1 MQDTGLEFQY
11 LLTRYACERFLYRL
25 GASSLRDRCILKGAS
40 LLAVWMDEPYR
51 ATRDI
56 DVLALDGSDE
66 SYVRQVVATICEVPC
81 AEDAMTFDLSS
92 VRVFP
97 IRAGQEQPSQRV
109 KLTSRLGNA
118 RIPVQVDIGFGDIV
132 VPGPEDVQFPT
143 LLDGMA
149 APAVRAYPRVSS
161 VAEKFEA
168 IVQLGMQNSRM
179 KDFHDIWALSETFSF
194 DGSLLREA
202 IRACFARRAT
212 DWTTQTPLAL
222 TSTFYADTRLN
233 RLWSDY
239 RTSTN
244 PVIAPPD
251 AFDGNPDPLE
261 FGEDGERG
269 AVIATIGTDGSIARQ
284 RQRVASSEVHDLEL
298 DVSGCASQQEVRRR
312 LAEISAELSGV
323 ARLIITGEL
332 DAAIDLRHSDLREAI
347 DNFDAVQVYERDLRS
362 SYDVTAI
369 RSEPTIRGQF
379 VTDVLEARLPAK
391 EERRVLMTG
400 LRALE
405 GRRDLEVL

>member
-1 MQDTGLEFQY
+1 MRSNVEASVRARLRNKMHDTGLEFQF

-97 IRAGQEQPSQRV
+97 IRTGQEQPSQRV

-168 IVQLGMQNSRM
+168 IVQLGRQNSRM
-179 KDFHDIWALSETFSF
+179 KDFHDIWALSETLSF
-194 DGSLLREA
+194 DGSVLREA
-202 IRACFARRAT
+202 MQACFARRAT
-212 DWTTQTPLAL
+212 DWTTHTPLAL
-222 TSTFYADTRLN
+222 TSTFYTDTRLN

-244 PVIAPPD
+244 PVVPPPD
-251 AFDGNPDPLE
+251 AFDVIGERIFSFLAPVHESVLADSPFDTNWPPGGPWRAADARKE
-261 FGEDGERG
+261 FGTSDG
-269 AVIATIGTDGSIARQ
+269 
-284 RQRVASSEVHDLEL
+284 
-298 DVSGCASQQEVRRR
+298 
-312 LAEISAELSGV
+312 
-323 ARLIITGEL
+323 
-332 DAAIDLRHSDLREAI
+332 
-347 DNFDAVQVYERDLRS
+347 RDS
-362 SYDVTAI
+362 
-369 RSEPTIRGQF
+369 
-379 VTDVLEARLPAK
+379 
-391 EERRVLMTG
+391 
-400 LRALE
+400 
-405 GRRDLEVL
+405 